1 MALTLRSVTS
11 VERSD
16 KVATMLDHILTPG
29 TEAAEKQFKQSKEGL
44 QKRSEYEN
52 YLERE
57 AWGRVKT
64 DRGKDLVLMF
74 GDEDVRIFKRTPK
87 ISTTEQAK
95 IRSSKS
101 GMQLTG
107 HDLADTSGLIPVP
120 LDPKIVRTVTGGEY
134 VPWSKEERERQ
145 QQRKIEQALRRQ
157 QLAQQYVFVSQ
168 ASNTNQLSQQEVV
181 AQQMAELGIILPQD
195 TSRGAEPANIPTKAW
210 KSWMQRKQTDKE
222 KNEADLALQNRI
234 KRKQRRH
241 HRLNCKYHPF
251 STNSEMRRLAIQTSF
266 PQSELRSS
274 VARIQHAA
282 NGAPNGE
289 GHRFVVEDCFAKI
302 EPAQQTVA
310 ESASLEHHAGIP
322 VGLARSKRKECAPL
336 QLVEDD
342 SISLTLANER
352 NERDSA
358 FLTETRALSALDR
371 SRVPDLR
378 PFSTGVRPHSVEG
391 TYIDCACTPRLT
403 DDELGMYG
411 TSETSP
417 AAGTPSA
424 GTRKGRQKATLLGS
438 AEAAEKQLD
447 LWRRDFS
454 LTTVHARSR
463 LDSVLEERELQRNFV
478 IAERQHLN
486 IVCREAETSGAGYR
500 VSRRHRCT
508 TPARSSM
515 WAPVFD
521 TIGKDAKH
529 VASNVETF
537 ASVVDSAQ
545 SCGIPSAKWEFDMLE
560 EIRRAAVED
569 ASQRVCSQQAPQKNV
584 FTEEFALSILERYG
598 DRLLRT
604 PQGMDF
610 ANSFRELCKMNNR
623 AFSAF
628 LFAKESVWALCHE
641 VHNLQKALATTFK

>member
-87 ISTTEQAK
+87 LSTTEQAK
-95 IRSSKS
+95 IRSTKS

-168 ASNTNQLSQQEVV
+168 ANNANQLTQQELF
-181 AQQMAELGIILPQD
+181 AQQMAELGIVIPQD
-195 TSRGAEPANIPTKAW
+195 TSRGVEPSNIPTKAW
-210 KSWMQRKQTDKE
+210 KTWMQRKQTEKE
-222 KNEADLALQNRI
+222 KNEADLAHQNRI

-241 HRLNCKYHPF
+241 HRLNCKFHPF

-266 PQSELRSS
+266 PQEQLRSS

-282 NGAPNGE
+282 NGAANGE
-289 GHRFVVEDCFAKI
+289 GHRFVVEDCFA
-302 EPAQQTVA
+302 TVDPPCGNRPETA
-310 ESASLEHHAGIP
+310 TPIEHHAGVP

-336 QLVEDD
+336 QLVDD
-342 SISLTLANER
+342 ETSIPSVDEQST
-352 NERDSA
+352 SA
-358 FLTETRALSALDR
+358 FLTETRALSALER
-371 SRVPDLR
+371 SRVPNLS
-378 PFSTGVRPHSVEG
+378 PFVSTMRPHSVEG
-391 TYIDCACTPRLT
+391 TFIDCECTPRLT

-411 TSETSP
+411 TGDSSS
-417 AAGTPSA
+417 ANAGDEKKKRP
-424 GTRKGRQKATLLGS
+424 KKTLLGS
-438 AEAAEKQLD
+438 ADAAEKQLD

-463 LDSVLEERELQRNFV
+463 LDSVLQEREEQRRFV
-478 IAERQHLN
+478 TSERQHLN
-486 IVCREAETSGAGYR
+486 MVCREAEISGAGYR

-508 TPARSSM
+508 TPIHSSM

-529 VASNVETF
+529 VASNVEHF
-537 ASVVDSAQ
+537 ASVVDFAANSGMPNA
-545 SCGIPSAKWEFDMLE
+545 PWEFDMLE
-560 EIRRAAVED
+560 EIRRRAISD
-569 ASQRVCSQQAPQKNV
+569 ASQRTHESKPQADA
-584 FTEEFALSILERYG
+584 FSETLALSILERYG

-604 PQGMDF
+604 PSGMEF
-610 ANSFRELCKMNNR
+610 SNSFRELCKMNNR
-623 AFSAF
+623 TFSAF
-628 LFAKESVWALCHE
+628 LFSKESTWPLCHE